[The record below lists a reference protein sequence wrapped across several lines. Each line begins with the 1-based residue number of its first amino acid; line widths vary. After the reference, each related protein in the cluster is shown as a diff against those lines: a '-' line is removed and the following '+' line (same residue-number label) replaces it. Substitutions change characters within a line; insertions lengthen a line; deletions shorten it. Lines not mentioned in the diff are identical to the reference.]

1 LIPLPAMQRF
11 LGGLW
16 MTRRRQL
23 ARTAAWLPW
32 LGLALLVAAALAPGT
47 VTAGQL
53 AFQSPEEPTPIPPT
67 PTIALPTDTPTPL
80 PPTPIPLPP
89 TPTLPPPAPP
99 TPTPEVPAPVEA
111 PTQPP
116 PTQAIPTQE
125 LAPTL
130 EQPTQPAPP
139 PVVEPTQPPPTPPEA
154 TSPAQATATPRPAP
168 APQQRP
174 PASAED
180 DQPVVNWVKFW
191 DTVAVLLAYPWLC
204 CGVGLLLLVPL
215 LLLFLE
221 IKGRRPPPRPP
232 EPLGV
237 RKKRDKE

>member
-1 LIPLPAMQRF
+1 MILSPAMQRI
-11 LGGLW
+11 LGEVW
-16 MTRRRQL
+16 MTCRRQL

-47 VTAGQL
+47 VTASRL

-67 PTIALPTDTPTPL
+67 PTIPLPTD
-80 PPTPIPLPP
+80 TPIPLPP

-99 TPTPEVPAPVEA
+99 TPTPEVPAPDQA
-111 PTQPP
+111 PTQV
-116 PTQAIPTQE
+116 IPTQE
-125 LAPTL
+125 PAPTL
-130 EQPTQPAPP
+130 EQPTQAAPP

-154 TSPAQATATPRPAP
+154 TSLPQPTSTRRPAP

-174 PASAED
+174 PASAEA
-180 DQPVVNWVKFW
+180 DQPVINWVKFW

-215 LLLFLE
+215 VLLFLE

-232 EPLGV
+232 EPLAV
-237 RKKRDKE
+237 RKKSDKE